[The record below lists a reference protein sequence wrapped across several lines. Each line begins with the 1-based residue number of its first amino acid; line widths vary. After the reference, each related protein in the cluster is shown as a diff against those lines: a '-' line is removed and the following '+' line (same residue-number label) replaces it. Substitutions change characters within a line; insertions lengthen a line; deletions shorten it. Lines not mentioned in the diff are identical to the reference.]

1 MEIHTN
7 ERPWDLLVIVLMTLL
22 LLLVVAVN
30 PGTLLQTILGLPFL
44 LFIPGYALISALFPE
59 DEPLDH
65 VERLALS
72 FGLSIALT
80 PLTGLLL
87 NYIWEI
93 SLAPI
98 LISLSTLILALI
110 GLAYLRRLEIP
121 IEERFDINLRI
132 DKPNWSE
139 YDTIDKLLAVGTV
152 ILLISSVALAAHIIT
167 TPRTGERFTEF
178 YILGPEGMADDYQTS
193 LTVNQSSHLII
204 GIINREH
211 QDMNYD
217 LGIGLGLHP
226 ENMTRTEDMP
236 NDFEFSLTNE
246 TYQSTNVIIEHHE
259 RWEQH
264 MNISVSEPGS
274 YRLSFF
280 LIVEEEIYRTLHLWI
295 EVSEES

>member
-7 ERPWDLLVIVLMTLL
+7 ERPWDLLVIVILTLV
-22 LLLVVAVN
+22 LLLVVAVA
-30 PGTLLQTILGLPFL
+30 PGTMLQTIFGLPFL

-98 LISLSTLILALI
+98 LISLSTLILALSA
-110 GLAYLRRLEIP
+110 LAYLRRLEIP
-121 IEERFDINLRI
+121 VEERFDVNLRI

-178 YILGPEGMADDYQTS
+178 YILGPGGMADDYMTS
-193 LTVNQSSHLII
+193 LTVNQSSHLMV
-204 GIINREH
+204 GIVNREH
-211 QDMNYD
+211 STVNYE
-217 LGIGLGLHP
+217 LCIGLGHEP
-226 ENMTRTEDMP
+226 ENMTNAGDIP
-236 NDFEFSLTNE
+236 DDYDISLTNN
-246 TYQSTNVIIEHHE
+246 TYLSTNVNLEHLDVWQRHI
-259 RWEQH
+259 
-264 MNISVSEPGS
+264 NVTIDEPGS
-274 YRLSFF
+274 YRLMFF
-280 LIVEEEIYRTLHLWI
+280 LRVEDEVYRTLHLW
-295 EVSEES
+295 VTVTEES